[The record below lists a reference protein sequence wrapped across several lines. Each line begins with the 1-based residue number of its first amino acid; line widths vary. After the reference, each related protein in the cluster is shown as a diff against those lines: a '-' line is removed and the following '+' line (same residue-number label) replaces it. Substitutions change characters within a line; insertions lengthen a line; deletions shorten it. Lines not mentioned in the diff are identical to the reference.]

1 MTEQPPGGY
10 QPDPRQFPQQ
20 PYPYQGPGGPQP
32 QQYGPPAY
40 GPPPGYGYPPP
51 PRPPKK
57 SNTGLVVLA
66 VIGGICLVLFAGCGV
81 LVALTG
87 DNTSSPTVATVRQ
100 DETAPA
106 VGDGQDETA
115 PAMGDGQDETA
126 PARGD
131 DQEDTARAGSDDQET
146 EQPAD
151 EPEDKTAGKVG
162 TPVRDGKFQF
172 TVKTVSRA
180 DSVGSGFTEQKPK
193 GEFIL
198 IVITVENIGDE
209 AQSFAGSVQKLIDA
223 DGREYEADTGAALW
237 LKDSKSLYEQINPGL
252 SVDGTVVFDVPKG
265 LNPVAIELHDSLFS
279 GGVRVALK

>member
-57 SNTGLVVLA
+57 SNTGLIVLA

-87 DNTSSPTVATVRQ
+87 DNTNSPTVATVRQ

-106 VGDGQDETA
+106 VGD
-115 PAMGDGQDETA
+115 
-126 PARGD
+126 
-131 DQEDTARAGSDDQET
+131 DQET

-151 EPEDKTAGKVG
+151 ESEDKTAGKVG

-172 TVKTVSRA
+172 TVKKVSRA

-237 LKDSKSLYEQINPGL
+237 LKDSKSMYEQINPGL

-279 GGVRVALK
+279 GGVRVSLK

>member
-1 MTEQPPGGY
+1 
-10 QPDPRQFPQQ
+10 
-20 PYPYQGPGGPQP
+20 
-32 QQYGPPAY
+32 
-40 GPPPGYGYPPP
+40 
-51 PRPPKK
+51 
-57 SNTGLVVLA
+57 

-81 LVALTG
+81 LVALAG
-87 DNTSSPTVATVRQ
+87 SNTTSPTVATVRQ

-106 VGDGQDETA
+106 VGDDQDETA
-115 PAMGDGQDETA
+115 PVT
-126 PARGD
+126 GD
-131 DQEDTARAGSDDQET
+131 DQEDTARASSDQKEDTARAGSDEKGT

-151 EPEDKTAGKVG
+151 KPEDKTAGKVG

-172 TVKTVSRA
+172 TVKKVSRA
-180 DSVGSGFTEQKPK
+180 DRVGSGFTEQKPK

-223 DGREYEADTGAALW
+223 DGREYEADTGAAIW

-279 GGVRVALK
+279 GGVRVSLK